1 MRKHA
6 IDITSDSRLTESDVL
21 FLTETQ
27 LADADNVTNIHH
39 LRNDF
44 SVVLNNSNFC
54 FSSLAIAYRS
64 SVQIYSHEGLDGIS
78 VLKFCKPSSSEHVL
92 CVGLIYRKHSSALS

>member
-6 IDITSDSRLTESDVL
+6 IHVTSDSRLTESDVL

-27 LADADNVTNIHH
+27 LADAYNVTIIYH
-39 LRNDF
+39 LLNDF
-44 SVVLNNSNFC
+44 SVVFNNSNFH

-64 SVQIYSHEGLDGIS
+64 SVQIYSHEGSDGIS
-78 VLKFCKPSSSEHVL
+78 ILKFCKPLSFEHIL
-92 CVGLIYRKHSSALS
+92 RGINL